1 MLGLKLNHVSK
12 MGPWDIRVCNVTTNE
27 NTLREELLQ
36 IDITAV
42 RNSHP

>member
-1 MLGLKLNHVSK
+1 
-12 MGPWDIRVCNVTTNE
+12 MGPWDICVCNVTTNE

-36 IDITAV
+36 IGWLVDITAV